1 MILGNFLKY
10 LFFPYI
16 NYLKIILPEHSID
29 YAWFEQELLLTLWL
43 ILMRFFLQNVLK
55 SKPICIITDLYH
67 FLIRH
72 TYFSLSQNTYPSFQL
87 FHSASGKG
95 KDYCWCLGLLNSWAL
110 KNCYGGGE
118 HLFSHFCLHS
128 RIFQPCYLTFWDK
141 APKAKGSVP
150 LHPLLSPL

>member
-43 ILMRFFLQNVLK
+43 ILLRFFLQNILK

-72 TYFSLSQNTYPSFQL
+72 TYFSLSLFLPKTHFWFQRGPIT
-87 FHSASGKG
+87 ST
-95 KDYCWCLGLLNSWAL
+95 W
-110 KNCYGGGE
+110 GGGICLAKNYTCKLE
-118 HLFSHFCLHS
+118 TKSHES
-128 RIFQPCYLTFWDK
+128 IIKYRIFISMACIVKNISLMKCGFK
-141 APKAKGSVP
+141 
-150 LHPLLSPL
+150 